1 MFTRFVRP
9 AFAVAIAAWPLAA
22 CQTATGTGAA
32 GGAVAGAVVGGP
44 VGAVVGG
51 VAGATVGAAISP
63 DETLRAREYV
73 FSQRRPSIRVRGR
86 VRVGYRLPPRVTL
99 HPVPPQV
106 GLRGDYRYTVVN
118 RRPMLVEPRTREVIY
133 VYE

>member
-1 MFTRFVRP
+1 MFERLVGP
-9 AFAVAIAAWPLAA
+9 AFAAAIVAWPLAG

-51 VAGATVGAAISP
+51 IAGATVGAAITP
-63 DETLRAREYV
+63 DESLRAREYV
-73 FSQRRPSIRVRGR
+73 FAQRRPSIRVREQ
-86 VRVGYRLPPRVTL
+86 VRVGYRLPPRVKL

-106 GLRGDYRYTVVN
+106 GLRGDYGYTIVN
-118 RRPMLVEPRTREVIY
+118 RRPVLVEPRTREIIY